1 MTSRGAYGQNL
12 ADCFRVDRAP
22 SFVSRTLR
30 HSEIAVTQITCDVEN
45 NGLSA
50 LIPREDAFLVT
61 LQLRDCPAH
70 DLWLDGRA
78 MKTEP
83 LTAGTTCVYD
93 LRRSPVVNSISP
105 FRNLHFYFSRIA
117 LDAAA
122 EGDDTSVLDA
132 LPHNPGVGMDDQVIR
147 SLGSS
152 LLPAFERPDEVTT
165 IFVDHITTAA
175 AAYVSHLFA
184 GAQVSPPTNGLAHWQ
199 EQRAKEMLRARL
211 DGVLSVAQLAREC
224 GLSSRAFSS
233 AFRKST
239 GRLPHRWL
247 LEQRVERAKDLLRS
261 RRSLEEIAAAC
272 GFAGQEHLKRVFS
285 QMIGTSPEQWRRLTG

>member
-12 ADCFRVDRAP
+12 ADCFRIDRAP

-30 HSEIAVTQITCDVEN
+30 HWEMAVTQITCDVEN

-50 LIPREDAFLVT
+50 LLPREDAFLVT
-61 LQLRDCPAH
+61 LQLRDCPEH

-83 LTAGTTCVYD
+83 LSAGTTCIYD

-105 FRNLHFYFSRIA
+105 FRNLHFYFSRNA

-152 LLPAFERPDEVTT
+152 LLPAFERPGEVTT
-165 IFVDHITTAA
+165 LFVDHITTAA
-175 AAYVSHLFA
+175 AAYVSRLFA
-184 GAQVSPPTNGLAHWQ
+184 GAQVSPPTNGLARWQ
-199 EQRAKEMLRARL
+199 EQRAKEMLRTRL
-211 DGVLSVAQLAREC
+211 DGVISVAQLAREC

-247 LEQRVERAKDLLRS
+247 LEQRVERAKELLRS

-272 GFAGQEHLKRVFS
+272 GFAGQDHLKRVFS
-285 QMIGTSPEQWRRLTG
+285 KMIGTSPELWRRSTG

>member
-12 ADCFRVDRAP
+12 ADCFRIDRAP

-105 FRNLHFYFSRIA
+105 FRNLHFYFSRTA

-122 EGDDTSVLDA
+122 EGDGTSMLDA

-175 AAYVSHLFA
+175 AAYVSHLFV
-184 GAQVSPPTNGLAHWQ
+184 GPRVSPPTNGLTHWQ

-272 GFAGQEHLKRVFS
+272 GFAGREHLKRVFS
-285 QMIGTSPEQWRRLTG
+285 QMVGTSPEQWRRFTG

>member
-1 MTSRGAYGQNL
+1 MNSRGAYGQNL
-12 ADCFRVDRAP
+12 ADCFRIDRAP
-22 SFVSRTLR
+22 SFVSRTL
-30 HSEIAVTQITCDVEN
+30 HHCEVAVTQLTCDVEN

-50 LIPREDAFLVT
+50 PIPREEAFLVT

-70 DLWLDGRA
+70 DLWFDGRP
-78 MKTEP
+78 MRTEP
-83 LTAGTTCVYD
+83 LTAGTTCIYD
-93 LRRSPVVNSISP
+93 LRRSPIVNSISP
-105 FRNLHFYFSRIA
+105 FRNLHFYFSRSA

-122 EGDDTSVLDA
+122 EGEDTSVLDA
-132 LPHNPGVGMDDQVIR
+132 IPHNPGVGMDDQVIR

-184 GAQVSPPTNGLAHWQ
+184 GAQVAPRRDGLEHWQ
-199 EQRAKEMLRARL
+199 ERRAKEMLRARL
-211 DGVLSVAQLAREC
+211 DGVISVAQLAREC
-224 GLSSRAFSS
+224 GLSARAFSS

-261 RRSLEEIAAAC
+261 RRSLEEIAVAC
-272 GFAGQEHLKRVFS
+272 GFAGEGHLKRVFA
-285 QMIGTSPEQWRRLTG
+285 QMIGTSPEQWRRSTG